1 MLIPQADEVEPEAGT
16 CFGSI
21 GTPLGRSSS
30 AASCSPPSSPIPT
43 PSSPRSGRQS
53 RRSEPARLRPDLRG
67 YEPFAGSDGCSVAGV
82 EDGFRAALL
91 ARFLT
96 AGAGNAAWRAA

>member
-30 AASCSPPSSPIPT
+30 
-43 PSSPRSGRQS
+43 SGIMFTTIVTH
-53 RRSEPARLRPDLRG
+53 PDA
-67 YEPFAGSDGCSVAGV
+67 EFA
-82 EDGFRAALL
+82 EIRAAKQ
-91 ARFLT
+91 AK
-96 AGAGNAAWRAA
+96 